1 VAVFVAPSVDSL
13 AAVSILTVSQGEE
26 KKGKG
31 RANLFLAQAM
41 LRRDSIKYILVP
53 VSGYEALAAKAEQMM
68 QESPDLKSFIMVNC
82 GAVVDVASFLQLEEN
97 QTAYVVDYHRPVH
110 QRNIHNAKNVVV
122 FADTQE
128 VPNPR
133 PERFE
138 ELGPTRQREPR
149 GHDDEGDRN
158 SGGGDDDEA
167 TSRKRQ
173 RRGEEG
179 DEELR
184 RLADDGEGGGNQED
198 TLSVFAEELA
208 SGSFY
213 GSSGAML
220 MYELAAQEAA
230 ETPHVLW
237 LAILGLTEHYLQH
250 RCTAKQYV
258 KQLDTL
264 RQAAAT
270 SNDRSLRFEQYEYH
284 FVLHRHWSLYES
296 MLHSPAVACR
306 LAIWSESGRRRLD
319 QLFAKMGFALQ
330 QCKQKF
336 SVMSNTIKERLPEA
350 LETYAADFGLI
361 DVTFPSFVKMLDNK
375 LQLSA
380 ADCVHVVAAL
390 LEAGGGRPDGGGAP
404 VDPAAAGDESVRNF
418 WRAFDA
424 LGVRVKWDLVAQGLG
439 VAVGLQQAVV
449 REGVDMLL
457 KKIIVRYGPFRYAVL
472 HDSANLDVFSH
483 PLILTRL
490 ALFLLESL
498 KRPGKPSKPLVVCA
512 LNRTRGTYLILG
524 VTAAAPSTRAKRNDF
539 GVSFLQAAKI
549 TGATI
554 CFHSF
559 DSSVIEVP
567 DRDHTRFIE
576 LLHSGLLEDN

>member
-1 VAVFVAPSVDSL
+1 
-13 AAVSILTVSQGEE
+13 
-26 KKGKG
+26 
-31 RANLFLAQAM
+31 
-41 LRRDSIKYILVP
+41 
-53 VSGYEALAAKAEQMM
+53 M
-68 QESPDLKSFIMVNC
+68 QESPDLTSFMLVNC

-97 QTAYVVDYHRPVH
+97 QTAFVVDYHRPVH

-128 VPNPR
+128 VPDPR

-138 ELGPTRQREPR
+138 ELGPTRQRQPR
-149 GHDDEGDRN
+149 EDEDEERN
-158 SGGGDDDEA
+158 SGGDEGGA
-167 TSRKRQ
+167 RKRP
-173 RRGEEG
+173 RHE
-179 DEELR
+179 DEEKER
-184 RLADDGEGGGNQED
+184 GGLVHVEAEDERHQED

-258 KQLDTL
+258 KQLETL

-270 SNDRSLRFEQYEYH
+270 SNDKSLRFEQYEYH
-284 FVLHRHWSLYES
+284 FVLYRHWSLYES

-330 QCKQKF
+330 QCKQNF
-336 SVMSNTIKERLPEA
+336 SVMSSSIKERLPDA

-361 DVTFPSFVKMLDNK
+361 DVTFPSFVKVLDNK
-375 LQLSA
+375 LQMSA
-380 ADCVHVVAAL
+380 ADCVHVVSAL
-390 LEAGGGRPDGGGAP
+390 LEAGVGRPDAASGGA
-404 VDPAAAGDESVRNF
+404 AAALQQQQQSPGAAAEETVRNF
-418 WRAFDA
+418 WHAYDV
-424 LGVRVKWDLVAQGLG
+424 LGARVNWDLVTQGLG
-439 VAVGLQQAVV
+439 VAVRLQQAVV

-472 HDSANLDVFSH
+472 HDSANLNVFAH
-483 PLILTRL
+483 PLVLTRL

-512 LNRTRGTYLILG
+512 LNRARGTYLILG

-549 TGATI
+549 TSATI

-559 DSSVIEVP
+559 DSSVIEVL
-567 DRDHTRFIE
+567 DRDLTRFIE
-576 LLHSGLLEDN
+576 LLHSGLLDEN

>member
-1 VAVFVAPSVDSL
+1 
-13 AAVSILTVSQGEE
+13 
-26 KKGKG
+26 
-31 RANLFLAQAM
+31 M
-41 LRRDSIKYILVP
+41 LRRDSIKYVLVP
-53 VSGYEALAAKAEQMM
+53 VSGYEDLAAKAEQMM
-68 QESPDLKSFIMVNC
+68 QESPDLRSFMLVNC
-82 GAVVDVASFLQLEEN
+82 GAVVDVASFLQLEET

-128 VPNPR
+128 VPDPR

-138 ELGPTRQREPR
+138 QLGPTRQRQPR
-149 GHDDEGDRN
+149 GGDNRDEDGERNSGDDEG
-158 SGGGDDDEA
+158 GE
-167 TSRKRQ
+167 RKRR
-173 RRGEEG
+173 RRGEGERGRGLMEVEGEGEEEG
-179 DEELR
+179 DDR
-184 RLADDGEGGGNQED
+184 HQED

-270 SNDRSLRFEQYEYH
+270 SSDRSLRFEQYEYH
-284 FVLHRHWSLYES
+284 FVLHRHWSLYDS

-306 LAIWSESGRRRLD
+306 LAIWNESGRRRLD
-319 QLFAKMGFALQ
+319 QLFAKMGFALR

-336 SVMSNTIKERLPEA
+336 SVMSSTIKERLPEA

-380 ADCVHVVAAL
+380 ADCVHVVSAL
-390 LEAGGGRPDGGGAP
+390 LEAGVGRTDGAGVGAGP
-404 VDPAAAGDESVRNF
+404 PPLPAAAAEESVRNF
-418 WRAFDA
+418 WHAYDA
-424 LGVRVKWDLVAQGLG
+424 LSVRVKWDLVTQGLG

-472 HDSANLDVFSH
+472 HDSANLDVFAH

-512 LNRTRGTYLILG
+512 LNRARGTYLILG

-549 TGATI
+549 TSATI

-559 DSSVIEVP
+559 DSSVIEVL
-567 DRDHTRFIE
+567 DRDLTRFIE
-576 LLHSGLLEDN
+576 LLHSGLLDEN